1 MLRNFRHA
9 PLGVR
14 WTIGDVILWQLPHAI
29 KRWLRDCD
37 PLGRVIAR
45 RCRAGARWFLGTVR
59 PEPRKWA

>member
-14 WTIGDVILWQLPHAI
+14 WTIGDVILCQLPHAI

-37 PLGRVIAR
+37 PLGRVIAADVVPAHGGFSAL
-45 RCRAGARWFLGTVR
+45 CG